1 MYRKVPVVKQK
12 LIVDISVCKCCK
24 TVIPISGFVYIICQH
39 SHSFASIHIHL
50 QFAYA
55 GVVTSAT
62 FVNVHS

>member
-12 LIVDISVCKCCK
+12 LIVDISD
-24 TVIPISGFVYIICQH
+24 